1 MVLDTT
7 TFPRRVVV
15 VGRDVEV
22 VVVVEVVPCVVMM
35 RRGLGVVLIVLG
47 MVTGLGKCVVVV

>member
-15 VGRDVEV
+15 VGRDV
-22 VVVVEVVPCVVMM
+22 VVVEVVPRVVV
-35 RRGLGVVLIVLG
+35 RGGFGVVLIVLG
-47 MVTGLGKCVVVV
+47 MVTGLGTCVVVV